1 MSREILEA
9 MHALA
14 REKGIEPEKLMIAL
28 EDALLSAYKK
38 QPGSAKYARVEMDRE
53 TADFRVIELI
63 IPERLEAHLI
73 VETIDE
79 ETTVDPETGEM
90 REPEEPEIDP
100 KKFAEYRDQIDERD
114 VTPDDFGRI
123 AAQTAKQVI
132 LQRIREAERDMMYEE
147 YRDRVGELITGI
159 VQQSDSRYTLVQL
172 RERVEALL
180 PKSEQVEGERY
191 DHSQRIKAVI
201 KEVSPSTKGPAIIV
215 SRRDPE
221 LIKKLF
227 ELEVPEI
234 ADGLVEIANVA
245 REPGYRSKIAVI
257 SHTDGVD
264 PVGACVGPRGSRVR
278 MVVSELRGEKIDI
291 IPFNDEPARFVAKAL
306 SPARVRE
313 VLVDDEAKQATVIV
327 PDDQLSLA
335 IGREGQNARLAAR
348 LTGWRVD
355 IRSETEFAAEE
366 AEHGYEEEEVQ
377 GRCAA
382 ILSNG
387 TSLPQR
393 LAAELALLR
402 PRHPPGARQH
412 RQRQRRRPC
421 LRRRGGRAARRHR
434 GAGARGSRRGAGDIA
449 GHVPRRRCVGCG
461 RIAPKSELL
470 RIAVADRRAPDRGA
484 SARGS
489 RSSTAT
495 ARCPAAAPTCVAADP
510 GSAAAGRS
518 RLSGARHPPRRDRPR
533 AARVGDARPQAR
545 RIGELMSKKR
555 VHEIAKE
562 HGLSSKELLEKLKA
576 AGVEAKAAASSVEE
590 DAALKVLGARRQ
602 RQRRASR
609 CVAGARRVDTSRA
622 GSRQAHPTA
631 DARARCER
639 AIRHGPAEAPRRRRR
654 QPPRRP
660 PSGPVHT
667 RSRRANTS
675 SDRHAGPGP
684 AAPGAAAPA
693 GSAAAA
699 AAERVRPTRDS
710 RTGERT
716 PGDIGPGGRRR
727 VVIDSQASRRQQGG
741 PSNQPQ
747 RRPRRGRRRRGTY
760 DETIAPIDT
769 AAMEATDLIRVNSG
783 STVKDIAEYLG
794 VAVPEVIKKL
804 MSLGEMATL
813 TQTLSDD
820 AIQVLADEFDKQ
832 IEIVHAADDV
842 EVEPV
847 FEDAEE
853 DLIERPPVVTIM
865 GHVDHGK
872 TSLLDAIRETEVVA
886 GEAGGITQHIGA
898 YQVRHAGKEI
908 TFLDTPGHEAFTAM
922 RARGANVTDLAVIV
936 VAADDGVKPQ
946 TEEAIDHAKAAEVPI
961 IVAVNKID
969 KEGAQPERVRTEMTQ
984 HGLQPSEWGGD
995 IEFVDV
1001 SAKTHEGLD
1010 TLLET
1015 IQVVTDL
1022 EELKANAGAEA
1033 SGAVIESKL
1042 DPGRGPVVT
1051 ILIQRGTLRV
1061 GDALVAGAHF
1071 GRVRAMH
1078 DFTGGKLKRAMPGQP
1093 VEVLGF
1099 DGVPEAGE
1107 HVRVVENERRARQL
1121 AGERANRLKTEALA
1135 RRSGRKVSLEDV
1147 FKLAQEGTVKEL
1159 GLVVKADVAGSLEAI
1174 EDEIAKLPQQEVKV
1188 NIIHRGVGGINE
1200 SDVMLASASDGVI
1213 LAFNV
1218 RPVGDARQIAD
1229 REGVEIRSYAVIYR
1243 AIEELRAAM
1252 QGMLEP
1258 AEVETPLGQ
1267 AEVRQ
1272 LFKASR
1278 IGTIAG
1284 SFVTEGKVTRGSRVR
1299 VVREGTVIYDTTI
1312 ESLRRFNED
1321 VREVASGFE
1330 CGIVLTNF
1338 QDLRE
1343 GDVLETYETR
1353 QVEREL
1359 ST

>member
-1 MSREILEA
+1 
-9 MHALA
+9 
-14 REKGIEPEKLMIAL
+14 
-28 EDALLSAYKK
+28 
-38 QPGSAKYARVEMDRE
+38 
-53 TADFRVIELI
+53 
-63 IPERLEAHLI
+63 
-73 VETIDE
+73 
-79 ETTVDPETGEM
+79 
-90 REPEEPEIDP
+90 
-100 KKFAEYRDQIDERD
+100 
-114 VTPDDFGRI
+114 
-123 AAQTAKQVI
+123 
-132 LQRIREAERDMMYEE
+132 
-147 YRDRVGELITGI
+147 
-159 VQQSDSRYTLVQL
+159 
-172 RERVEALL
+172 
-180 PKSEQVEGERY
+180 
-191 DHSQRIKAVI
+191 
-201 KEVSPSTKGPAIIV
+201 
-215 SRRDPE
+215 
-221 LIKKLF
+221 
-227 ELEVPEI
+227 
-234 ADGLVEIANVA
+234 
-245 REPGYRSKIAVI
+245 
-257 SHTDGVD
+257 
-264 PVGACVGPRGSRVR
+264 
-278 MVVSELRGEKIDI
+278 
-291 IPFNDEPARFVAKAL
+291 
-306 SPARVRE
+306 
-313 VLVDDEAKQATVIV
+313 
-327 PDDQLSLA
+327 
-335 IGREGQNARLAAR
+335 
-348 LTGWRVD
+348 
-355 IRSETEFAAEE
+355 
-366 AEHGYEEEEVQ
+366 
-377 GRCAA
+377 
-382 ILSNG
+382 
-387 TSLPQR
+387 
-393 LAAELALLR
+393 
-402 PRHPPGARQH
+402 
-412 RQRQRRRPC
+412 
-421 LRRRGGRAARRHR
+421 
-434 GAGARGSRRGAGDIA
+434 
-449 GHVPRRRCVGCG
+449 
-461 RIAPKSELL
+461 
-470 RIAVADRRAPDRGA
+470 
-484 SARGS
+484 
-489 RSSTAT
+489 
-495 ARCPAAAPTCVAADP
+495 
-510 GSAAAGRS
+510 
-518 RLSGARHPPRRDRPR
+518 
-533 AARVGDARPQAR
+533 
-545 RIGELMSKKR
+545 MSKKR

-576 AGVEAKAAASSVEE
+576 AGIEAKAAASSVEE
-590 DAALKVLGARRQ
+590 DAALRVLGA
-602 RQRRASR
+602 
-609 CVAGARRVDTSRA
+609 GA
-622 GSRQAHPTA
+622 Q
-631 DARARCER
+631 
-639 AIRHGPAEAPRRRRR
+639 
-654 QPPRRP
+654 
-660 PSGPVHT
+660 
-667 RSRRANTS
+667 
-675 SDRHAGPGP
+675 P
-684 AAPGAAAPA
+684 AAASSNGGAAAPPSPPVTTRPA
-693 GSAAAA
+693 PAAAAPAAGATSAASAPPVTRSATAAAPASTAPASSAPAPAAPTTAAAPTTGAAAPPAAAPAAGVPGSAPSASAAA

-922 RARGANVTDLAVIV
+922 RARGAKVTDLAVIV

-995 IEFVDV
+995 TEFVDV

-1010 TLLET
+1010 TLLDT
-1015 IQVVTDL
+1015 VQVVTDL

-1051 ILIQRGTLRV
+1051 ILIQRGTLKV

-1200 SDVMLASASDGVI
+1200 SDVMLAAASEGVI

-1252 QGMLEP
+1252 QGMLAPE
-1258 AEVETPLGQ
+1258 EVETPLGQ

-1284 SFVTEGKVTRGSRVR
+1284 SFVTEGKVTRGARVR

-1312 ESLRRFNED
+1312 ESLRRFNDD

-1330 CGIVLTNF
+1330 CGIVLANF

-1359 ST
+1359 SV

>member
-1 MSREILEA
+1 
-9 MHALA
+9 
-14 REKGIEPEKLMIAL
+14 
-28 EDALLSAYKK
+28 
-38 QPGSAKYARVEMDRE
+38 
-53 TADFRVIELI
+53 
-63 IPERLEAHLI
+63 
-73 VETIDE
+73 
-79 ETTVDPETGEM
+79 
-90 REPEEPEIDP
+90 
-100 KKFAEYRDQIDERD
+100 
-114 VTPDDFGRI
+114 
-123 AAQTAKQVI
+123 
-132 LQRIREAERDMMYEE
+132 
-147 YRDRVGELITGI
+147 
-159 VQQSDSRYTLVQL
+159 
-172 RERVEALL
+172 
-180 PKSEQVEGERY
+180 
-191 DHSQRIKAVI
+191 
-201 KEVSPSTKGPAIIV
+201 
-215 SRRDPE
+215 
-221 LIKKLF
+221 
-227 ELEVPEI
+227 
-234 ADGLVEIANVA
+234 
-245 REPGYRSKIAVI
+245 
-257 SHTDGVD
+257 
-264 PVGACVGPRGSRVR
+264 
-278 MVVSELRGEKIDI
+278 
-291 IPFNDEPARFVAKAL
+291 
-306 SPARVRE
+306 
-313 VLVDDEAKQATVIV
+313 
-327 PDDQLSLA
+327 
-335 IGREGQNARLAAR
+335 
-348 LTGWRVD
+348 
-355 IRSETEFAAEE
+355 
-366 AEHGYEEEEVQ
+366 
-377 GRCAA
+377 
-382 ILSNG
+382 
-387 TSLPQR
+387 
-393 LAAELALLR
+393 
-402 PRHPPGARQH
+402 
-412 RQRQRRRPC
+412 
-421 LRRRGGRAARRHR
+421 
-434 GAGARGSRRGAGDIA
+434 
-449 GHVPRRRCVGCG
+449 
-461 RIAPKSELL
+461 
-470 RIAVADRRAPDRGA
+470 
-484 SARGS
+484 
-489 RSSTAT
+489 
-495 ARCPAAAPTCVAADP
+495 
-510 GSAAAGRS
+510 
-518 RLSGARHPPRRDRPR
+518 
-533 AARVGDARPQAR
+533 
-545 RIGELMSKKR
+545 MSKKR

-562 HGLSSKELLEKLKA
+562 HGLSSKELLAKLHA

-590 DAALKVLGARRQ
+590 AVALKALGA
-602 RQRRASR
+602 
-609 CVAGARRVDTSRA
+609 D
-622 GSRQAHPTA
+622 
-631 DARARCER
+631 
-639 AIRHGPAEAPRRRRR
+639 
-654 QPPRRP
+654 
-660 PSGPVHT
+660 
-667 RSRRANTS
+667 
-675 SDRHAGPGP
+675 
-684 AAPGAAAPA
+684 GAAAPA
-693 GSAAAA
+693 SSNGASGSDGKAAASAVADPPA
-699 AAERVRPTRDS
+699 AQSKPAAKPAAKAPAAGAAAPDGNASRAAQPQSSRPQQPAGGAPAAQRPSAGAAPAAPAPPQAPVAGAATSNPAASLTAAPAAPGEAPAPGAAPAAQAASPAERVRPTRDS

-716 PGDIGPGGRRR
+716 PGEAGPGGRRR

-760 DETIAPIDT
+760 DDTIAPIDNS
-769 AAMEATDLIRVNSG
+769 AMEATDLIRVSSG
-783 STVKDIAEYLG
+783 STVKDVAEYLG
-794 VAVPEVIKKL
+794 VPVPEVIKKL

-820 AIQVLADEFDKQ
+820 AIQVLADEFEKQ
-832 IEIVHAADDV
+832 VEIVHAADDV

-847 FEDAEE
+847 YEDAED

-898 YQVRHAGKEI
+898 YQVHHGGKEI
-908 TFLDTPGHEAFTAM
+908 TFLDTPGHEDFTAM
-922 RARGANVTDLAVIV
+922 RDRGASVTDLAVIV

-946 TEEAIDHAKAAEVPI
+946 TEEAIDHAKAAQVPI

-984 HGLQPSEWGGD
+984 HGLQPAEWGGE

-1001 SAKTHEGLD
+1001 SAKTKVGLD
-1010 TLLET
+1010 SLLDT

-1022 EELKANAGAEA
+1022 EELKANQETDA
-1033 SGAVIESKL
+1033 SGTVIESKL

-1078 DFTGGKLKRAMPGQP
+1078 DFTGIKLKRAMPGQP

-1107 HVRVVENERRARQL
+1107 LVRVVENERRARQL

-1159 GLVVKADVAGSLEAI
+1159 ALVVKADVAGSLEAI
-1174 EDEIAKLPQQEVKV
+1174 ADEIAKLPQQEVKV

-1200 SDVMLASASDGVI
+1200 SDVMLAAASDGVI

-1272 LFKASR
+1272 LFRASR

-1284 SFVTEGKVTRGSRVR
+1284 SFVTEGKITRGARVR

-1330 CGIVLTNF
+1330 CGIVLANF

-1343 GDVLETYETR
+1343 GDLLETYETR

-1359 ST
+1359 SS